1 MKQSTLMSILN
12 FVTIGLALLLVAFFL
27 LVMLLN
33 TRVLSEC
40 QNQLNLTQYAQQF
53 IDASERL
60 TEKVRA
66 YAASGDSIY
75 YDEYNQEVDVDR
87 SEPGRFRRQ
96 IAERELSIGVKR
108 AIIYH

>member
-87 SEPGRFRRQ
+87 SRP
-96 IAERELSIGVKR
+96 APSW
-108 AIIYH
+108 A